1 MTRVG
6 FYQKAVPAPISLK
19 EEGHRPGLSIGRTD
33 FDKETIFLKLRK
45 HLLTWSTSTSGH
57 HYLLAFQILSDF
69 QIFNLGLQ
77 LRSTKWLKKYLFF
90 YLRTQCA

>member
-6 FYQKAVPAPISLK
+6 LYQKPVPAPSPLK
-19 EEGHRPGLSIGRTD
+19 EEGHRPGFSIGRTN

-57 HYLLAFQILSDF
+57 HDSLAFQILSDF
-69 QIFNLGLQ
+69 QNFNLGL
-77 LRSTKWLKKYLFF
+77 
-90 YLRTQCA
+90 

>member
-6 FYQKAVPAPISLK
+6 FNQKAVPAPISLK
-19 EEGHRPGLSIGRTD
+19 EEGHRPGLSIGRTN

-57 HYLLAFQILSDF
+57 HYLLAFQIFSDF
-69 QIFNLGLQ
+69 QIFNLGFQ